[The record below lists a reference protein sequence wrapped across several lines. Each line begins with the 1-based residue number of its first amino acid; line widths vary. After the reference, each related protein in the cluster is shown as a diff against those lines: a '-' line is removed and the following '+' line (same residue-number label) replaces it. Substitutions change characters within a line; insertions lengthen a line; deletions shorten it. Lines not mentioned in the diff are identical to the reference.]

1 MYIGSFIECGTLKEE
16 FIQAKV
22 DTWVSTVGVFTK
34 LAVKY
39 LQAIYTGY
47 YTSCLQVQGKCQ
59 YLCQVMPDIAP
70 FWIPVACAAG
80 RVTLYLSGCWF
91 GWHQQQILWAAGTG
105 WRAGRLGIRNPVAM
119 ATEFYNTSL
128 NVCSCLVEFLALQEK
143 PNHVTNMA
151 QVAKAQLN
159 IQHIRDIHEGVTL
172 ERRGGHK
179 PVENCCRKKSAQW
192 DWHLPHCRPTPPQWW
207 QHPHCRGMVG

>member
-1 MYIGSFIECGTLKEE
+1 
-16 FIQAKV
+16 
-22 DTWVSTVGVFTK
+22 
-34 LAVKY
+34 
-39 LQAIYTGY
+39 
-47 YTSCLQVQGKCQ
+47 
-59 YLCQVMPDIAP
+59 
-70 FWIPVACAAG
+70 
-80 RVTLYLSGCWF
+80 
-91 GWHQQQILWAAGTG
+91 
-105 WRAGRLGIRNPVAM
+105 M

-179 PVENCCRKKSAQW
+179 PVEN
-192 DWHLPHCRPTPPQWW
+192 
-207 QHPHCRGMVG
+207 